1 MPQCLIRPPRHIA
14 RILVTLALLAAPAW
28 AAAQTSAADAA
39 AVFGNLTP
47 EQQQAVLQQMG
58 GQTGSGGAGATR
70 SAAGDRTRTQRTGAG
85 EGTTGGDEAGLRA
98 RGIAGAV
105 LESGPPLL
113 QPGDTVLVEIS
124 VQRQPMQPPAAGSV
138 AASQPQ
144 PLPPEVLLSPEE
156 RRNADRIMAAV
167 RERNPYVLD
176 RDGALQLPG
185 FDPIGLAGL
194 SDEQAGER
202 VGADRAM
209 VKLRAKITR
218 LPLDKSGLAALKP
231 FGYDL
236 FNNAPSTF
244 APVTDVPVPADYV
257 VGPGDVLQVQLYG
270 NQNRSFSLTVN
281 RDGRINF
288 PQLGPIGVGGR
299 HFSQVRGDIES
310 RVARQMIGVSAS
322 VSMGDLR
329 SIQVFV
335 LGEVR
340 VPGAYAVSGLAT
352 MTTALFASGGVKPI
366 GSLRNIQLKRQG
378 ELVRR
383 LDLYDLLLKGD
394 TSNDAKL
401 LPGDVIFIPPV
412 GPTVSVY
419 GEVQR
424 PAVYEIKGAESA
436 AGAIAMA
443 GGLTTEADAGRGAL
457 TRIDEQRR
465 RVVLDVDLGGAGAG
479 AGADAGPGPLR
490 NGDVLRIVR
499 LRPTLDSGVV
509 LQGHVFR
516 PGNFAWHEGLRLSQV
531 IPSVDELKPDADQHY
546 VLIRRELAPERR
558 IVVLSADLAAALR
571 APGSAADVELQPRD
585 QLTVF
590 DLSTDRER
598 IIAPLMDELAVQGGF
613 ERPTEHV
620 SISGRVKVPGDYP
633 LEPRMRVA
641 DLVRAGGTLDAAAY
655 GGTAELSR
663 YVVEDGQVRRTQV
676 LPIDLAAALRG
687 DAAANVELQAFDG
700 LYIKEIS
707 GWSKQEQV
715 VLRGEVRFPGAY
727 PIRKGE
733 TLRSVIERAGGL
745 TDQAFADG
753 SVFTRE
759 DLRVREQE
767 QLDRL
772 TDRLRAD
779 LASMSLMA
787 ARANQGGQQT
797 FAAGQSVI
805 EQLRSARAIGRLV
818 IDLEGVLAAPAGSAA
833 DVVLR
838 NNDTLVIPKRSQE
851 VTVMGEVQNVTSHLY
866 AGGLSR
872 NQYIDLSGG
881 FTRGADKGRI
891 YVVRAN
897 GSVVAG
903 SSNWVVRSGP
913 SIRPGDTIV
922 VPLNTDRMPRLT
934 LWQSAT
940 QILYN
945 IAIAAAAVHAL

>member
-1 MPQCLIRPPRHIA
+1 MRRIA
-14 RILVTLALLAAPAW
+14 RFLATLALLAAPAW

-58 GQTGSGGAGATR
+58 GQGG
-70 SAAGDRTRTQRTGAG
+70 SAASGAARGASADRTRMPRTGTGDAG
-85 EGTTGGDEAGLRA
+85 AGGNEGGARA

-113 QPGDTVLVEIS
+113 RPGDTVLVEIS
-124 VQRQPMQPPAAGSV
+124 VQRQPMQAPAAGSV

-144 PLPPEVLLSPEE
+144 PLPPELTLNTEE
-156 RRNADRIMAAV
+156 RRNADKIMAAV

-194 SDEQAGER
+194 TDEQAGER
-202 VGADRAM
+202 VAADRAM
-209 VKLRAKITR
+209 VKLQAKITR
-218 LPLDKSGLAALKP
+218 LPLDKAGLAALKP

-236 FNNAPSTF
+236 FDNAPSTF

-270 NQNRSFSLTVN
+270 NQNRTFSLTVS
-281 RDGRINF
+281 RDGRVNF
-288 PQLGPIGVGGR
+288 PQLGPISVGGR

-322 VSMGDLR
+322 LSMGDLR

-394 TSNDAKL
+394 TANDAKL

-424 PAVYEIKGAESA
+424 PAVYELKGAESV
-436 AGAIAMA
+436 AGVIAMA
-443 GGLTTEADAGRGAL
+443 GGLTTEADASRGAL
-457 TRIDEQRR
+457 TRVDEQRR
-465 RVVLDVDLGGAGAG
+465 RVVLDVDLAATAGAG
-479 AGADAGPGPLR
+479 AGVLR
-490 NGDVLRIVR
+490 NGDVLRIAR

-516 PGNFAWHEGLRLSQV
+516 PGSFAWREGLRLSQV

-546 VLIRRELAPERR
+546 VLIRRELPPDRR
-558 IVVLSADLAAALR
+558 IAVLSADLAAALR

-585 QLTVF
+585 ELTVF

-598 IIAPLMDELAVQGGF
+598 IIAPLMNELAVQGGF
-613 ERPTEHV
+613 DRPTEHV

-633 LEPRMRVA
+633 LEPHMHVA

-663 YVVEDGQVRRTQV
+663 YVVENGQVRRTQV
-676 LPIDLAAALRG
+676 LPIDLSAALRG
-687 DAAANVELQAFDG
+687 DADANVELQAFDG

-715 VLRGEVRFPGAY
+715 ELRGEVRFPGAY

-787 ARANQGGQQT
+787 ARANQGGGQQT
-797 FAAGQSVI
+797 YAAGQSVI
-805 EQLRSARAIGRLV
+805 EQLRSAKAIGRLV
-818 IDLEGVLAAPAGSAA
+818 IDLNGVLAAPAGSAA

-838 NNDTLVIPKRSQE
+838 NNDLLMIPKRSQE
-851 VTVMGEVQNVTSHLY
+851 VTVMGEVQNTTSHLY
-866 AGGLSR
+866 VPGLSR

-881 FTRGADKGRI
+881 FTRGADKGRV

-897 GSVVAG
+897 GSVVADATRWLG
-903 SSNWVVRSGP
+903 RSGAG
-913 SIRPGDTIV
+913 IHPGDTIV
-922 VPLNTDRMPRLT
+922 VPMNTDRLPTLT

-945 IAIAAAAVHAL
+945 VAIAAAAVHSF

>member
-1 MPQCLIRPPRHIA
+1 VPERLIRPPRRIA
-14 RILVTLALLAAPAW
+14 RLLATLALLVAPAW
-28 AAAQTSAADAA
+28 VGAQSSAADAA

-58 GQTGSGGAGATR
+58 GQGGSG
-70 SAAGDRTRTQRTGAG
+70 AANERARTSPAGAG
-85 EGTTGGDEAGLRA
+85 EGANGTDAPGGARV

-113 QPGDTVLVEIS
+113 QPGDTLLIEIT
-124 VQRQPMQPPAAGSV
+124 VRRQPMLMPAAGSI
-138 AASQPQ
+138 AANQPQ
-144 PLPPEVLLSPEE
+144 PLPPEVTLSHEE
-156 RRNADRIMAAV
+156 RRDADKIMAAV

-194 SDEQAGER
+194 TEEQAGER
-202 VGADRAM
+202 VSADRAL

-218 LPLDKSGLAALKP
+218 LPLDKAGLAALKP

-236 FNNAPSTF
+236 FDNAPSTF
-244 APVTDVPVPADYV
+244 APLTDVPVPADYV

-270 NQNRSFSLTVN
+270 NQNRNLSLTVS
-281 RDGRINF
+281 RDGRVNF
-288 PQLGPIGVGGR
+288 PQLGPISVGGR
-299 HFSQVRGDIES
+299 HFSQVKGDIEG

-340 VPGAYAVSGLAT
+340 FPGAYTVSGLAT
-352 MTTALFASGGVKPI
+352 VTAAVFASGGVKPI
-366 GSLRNIQLKRQG
+366 GSLRHIQLKRQG
-378 ELVRR
+378 TLVRT

-424 PAVYEIKGAESA
+424 PAIYELKGAESVA
-436 AGAIAMA
+436 DAVAMA
-443 GGLTTEADAGRGAL
+443 GGFTTEADAGRGAL
-457 TRIDEQRR
+457 TRVDEQRR
-465 RVVLDVDLGGAGAG
+465 RVVLDVDLGNDSAGLQS
-479 AGADAGPGPLR
+479 LR
-490 NGDVLRIVR
+490 NGDVLRIAR

-516 PGNFAWHEGLRLSQV
+516 PGNFAWREGLRLSQV
-531 IPSVDELKPDADQHY
+531 IASVDELKADADQHY
-546 VLIRRELAPERR
+546 VLIRRELAPDRR
-558 IVVLSADLAAALR
+558 IAVLSADLAAALR
-571 APGSAADVELQPRD
+571 APGSVADVELQPRD

-590 DLSTDRER
+590 DLSTARER
-598 IIAPLMDELAVQGGF
+598 IIKPLMNELAVQGGF
-613 ERPTEHV
+613 DRPTEHV
-620 SISGRVKVPGDYP
+620 SISGRVKIPGEYP
-633 LEPRMRVA
+633 LEPGMRVA
-641 DLVRAGGTLDAAAY
+641 DLIRAGGTLDAAAF
-655 GGTAELSR
+655 GGSAELSR
-663 YVVEDGQVRRTQV
+663 HVVENGQVRRTQV
-676 LPIDLAAALRG
+676 LPIDLSAALRG
-687 DAAANVELQAFDG
+687 DPAANVELQAFDG

-715 VLRGEVRFPGAY
+715 ELRGEVRFPGTY

-745 TDQAFADG
+745 TEQAFADG

-759 DLRVREQE
+759 DLRLREQE

-772 TDRLRAD
+772 TERLRVD

-787 ARANQGGQQT
+787 ARASQGGAQQT
-797 FAAGQSVI
+797 YAVGQSLL
-805 EQLRSARAIGRLV
+805 EQLRSAEAVGRLV
-818 IDLEGVLAAPAGSAA
+818 IDLEDVLAAPAGSSR
-833 DVVLR
+833 DVMLR
-838 NNDTLVIPKRSQE
+838 DRDTLVIPKRSQE

-866 AGGLSR
+866 APDLSR
-872 NQYIDLSGG
+872 SEYIDLSGG
-881 FTRGADKGRI
+881 YTRSADKRHT

-897 GSVVAG
+897 GAVVADA
-903 SSNWVVRSGP
+903 SNWVVRSGP
-913 SIRPGDTIV
+913 GIRPGDTIV
-922 VPLNTDRMPRLT
+922 VPLNTDRMPKLA

-945 IAIAAAAVHAL
+945 IAIAVAAVNAL